1 MPITSFLAGAS
12 GLIGSHLLPL
22 LLSSGNPTVALVRR
36 PLNQTDPSLEER
48 PFDAPAFVDGANVF
62 VTLGTTIKK
71 AGSEAAFRKVDF
83 DLPLALARESVKAGA
98 RQFLIVTSVDSDPKA
113 RNFYLRVKGELEQE
127 IDALSFQSV
136 HVFRP
141 SFLVGDRAESRPGE
155 TIGVGFARALSPILL
170 AGLRK
175 YKPIRASIVAA
186 AMARAAQEAKPGRHI
201 YHYDD
206 MVR

>member
-1 MPITSFLAGAS
+1 MPTTSFLAGAS

-22 LLSSGNPTVALVRR
+22 LLAGGTHTVALVRR
-36 PLNQTDPSLEER
+36 PLKQADPHLEQR
-48 PFDAPAFVDGANVF
+48 PLDAPAFVDGASVF

-71 AGSEAAFRKVDF
+71 AGSEEAFRKVDF
-83 DLPLALARESVKAGA
+83 DVSLALARESAKAGA
-98 RQFLIVTSVDSDPKA
+98 RQFLIVSSVGADPRS
-113 RNFYLRVKGELEQE
+113 RNFYLRVKGEIEE
-127 IDALSFQSV
+127 RINALPFESV
-136 HVFRP
+136 HILRP
-141 SFLVGDRAESRPGE
+141 SFLVGDRAEFRAGE
-155 TIGVGFARALSPILL
+155 KLGIAFARALSPILV

-175 YKPIRASIVAA
+175 YKPIHAAIVAA